1 MEKLKEGR
9 SSMSEEKDVSQ
20 RKSLTKSQ
28 AMGVMVIG
36 GLLFILAIL
45 VPVQQ
50 GTTLYT
56 AKIITGIIGFCVLCV
71 GAYLRPM
78 PREKKE

>member
-1 MEKLKEGR
+1 
-9 SSMSEEKDVSQ
+9 
-20 RKSLTKSQ
+20 
-28 AMGVMVIG
+28 MGVMGVG
-36 GLLFILAIL
+36 GLLFLLAIL

-56 AKIITGIIGFCVLCV
+56 AKVIAGIIGFCVLCV